1 MRPRL
6 FGHIGGTL
14 YTADFKNNNYTTI
27 ANVDKTPD
35 EKVRQLQRELNEAGY
50 TDKFGQRLKEDGIYA
65 GKTAYA
71 DDNYKADNPNVSKY
85 SAVQNDKKFSVKD
98 LSKDLSKED
107 IEKIGKYVYGNDYD
121 PTVLALSFT
130 DDGKVESYPTT
141 VNASGPMAPIF
152 DNVYDV
158 LNSDSSM
165 KLASVTGTGGKGVLE
180 SVDPKGNV
188 RKYNEKIKEN
198 ANMNNK
204 PEWNIRRASNI
215 ISKNSEAIKTAGKKY
230 GVNPSIIAVC
240 IYMEQILNYNLKDVF
255 GDKLYWKNPSVG
267 IGQVQIATAQ
277 SLEDKGLVEKTKY
290 LGKTQDWHANGYV
303 EKDAWQIPGYGIFL
317 GTKEEAI
324 AKRLNID
331 EQCIEYVGAYLKLI
345 QDLWK
350 DAYPIID
357 GKSDILATLYNIG
370 EYGGSRRIN
379 SSPEPNDFG
388 KIAKKNYYHMQYLLG
403 IE

>member
-1 MRPRL
+1 M
-6 FGHIGGTL
+6 
-14 YTADFKNNNYTTI
+14 
-27 ANVDKTPD
+27 
-35 EKVRQLQRELNEAGY
+35 RQLQRELNEAGY
-50 TDKFGQRLKEDGIYA
+50 TDKFGLPIREDGLYG

-71 DDNYKADNPNVSKY
+71 NDSKKAVEESNTTANVETYSTDTTSTTDNVAEQTNTEQSTSQRV
-85 SAVQNDKKFSVKD
+85 
-98 LSKDLSKED
+98 
-107 IEKIGKYVYGNDYD
+107 GNRANL
-121 PTVLALSFT
+121 PSRGRTGNSIT
-130 DDGKVESYPTT
+130 TYPATA
-141 VNASGPMAPIF
+141 NASGPMVP
-152 DNVYDV
+152 VYEPV
-158 LNSDSSM
+158 ANILNNSENI
-165 KLASVTGTGGKGVLE
+165 KVASLTGIGEKGILE

-198 ANMNNK
+198 ANMNGK

-215 ISKNSEAIKTAGKKY
+215 ISKNSEAIKAAGKKY
-230 GVNPSIIAVC
+230 GVNPSIIAAC
-240 IYMEQILNYNLKDVF
+240 IYTEQIVNYNIGDVIA
-255 GDKLYWKNPSVG
+255 DKMYWRNPSVG

-277 SLEDKGLVEKTKY
+277 SIEDKGLVEKTKY
-290 LGKTQDWHANGYV
+290 LGKMQDWHANGYV

-357 GKSDILATLYNIG
+357 GKSDILATLYNMG
-370 EYGGSRRIN
+370 EYGGSRGIN
-379 SSPEPNDFG
+379 SSPKPSPFG
-388 KIAKKNYYHMQYLLG
+388 NTAKANYYHMQYLLS